1 MKIIQITH
9 PIPEAVLHEAEPCLM
24 VLGFFDGVHL
34 GHRHLL
40 LTGREQAKQKKLT
53 FAVMTFYP
61 YPRQVVH
68 KQGVSVKILTPLA
81 VKAERLEKLGVE
93 KLYVVKFDSGFAH
106 LRPEDFVEQYL
117 LGLKCKHVVA
127 GYDFRYGYKAQGTME
142 RLARNG
148 KGKFAVT
155 TIPKITHDQKKISS
169 TAIRQMVSDGKVDL
183 IPRYL
188 GDFHEVIGSVK
199 YATLFHKKYQFLE
212 IDVEKDILLPKP
224 GVYEIE
230 AKIDDQGYTGVCHRI
245 LRLDNQAGL
254 LLQISGCLINPA
266 GKRVR
271 LKWIRHLFAKAKDM
285 HDRNPYFAEEEL
297 II

>member
-1 MKIIQITH
+1 MKVIQITH
-9 PIPEAVLHEAEPCLM
+9 PIPEVVLHEAEPCLM
-24 VLGFFDGVHL
+24 ALGFFDGVHL
-34 GHRHLL
+34 GHCHLL
-40 LTGREQAKQKKLT
+40 QTAREQAKQKKLT

-61 YPRQVVH
+61 HPRQIVDKH
-68 KQGVSVKILTPLA
+68 GVSVKILTPPA
-81 VKAERLEKLGVE
+81 VKAERLAKLGVE
-93 KLYVVKFDSGFAH
+93 RLYVVRFDPGFAR
-106 LRPEDFVEQYL
+106 LRPEDFVKQYIQE
-117 LGLKCKHVVA
+117 LKCKHIVA
-127 GYDFRYGYKAQGTME
+127 GFDFRYGYKAQGNME

-169 TAIRQMVSDGKVDL
+169 TAIRQLVSDGKVDL

-188 GDFHEVIGSVK
+188 GDFHEVIGSLK
-199 YATLFHKKYQFLE
+199 YTTLFHEKYQFLK

-230 AKIDDQGYTGVCHRI
+230 AKIDDQGYKGVCHQI
-245 LRLDNQAGL
+245 LRLDNQTEL
-254 LLQISGCLINPA
+254 LVQISGDLSHPA
-266 GKRVR
+266 GKCVR
-271 LKWIRHLFAKAKDM
+271 LKWIRHLFVRAKDM